1 MYLKG
6 VKNIKILFVFN
17 SNFTVIVAVVL
28 WLSRT

>member
-6 VKNIKILFVFN
+6 VKNIEILFVFN
-17 SNFTVIVAVVL
+17 FNFTVIVAVVL